1 MIAIP
6 INLIIT
12 TLLLGLIIF
21 LAYIFLNKLTK
32 GSSNYIPPEHIEN
45 PQNPEENDHSNN
57 NRNHNHNQRRNNNNI
72 NDFQNQE
79 QNINP
84 DSFKKLTK
92 KEQIKMQK
100 KQERKEQRD
109 AMLLAMEEKKRRE
122 QEKQMQLLLKEKEK
136 EEEAKRIE
144 EEAKRIAE
152 EKKKKEDE
160 EYDKWRDLI
169 KVGAKAITVH
179 GRTRVQGYTGK
190 VDLDIIKKVKESVS
204 IPVIGNGDIKSCYDA
219 KYMMDY
225 TKCDAVMIGRGIL
238 GNPWLIKECVE
249 YLEQGIIPKEVS
261 IEEKFKM
268 IKRHMDLLMKTK
280 SEKVALLE
288 MRTHISYYLKGISG
302 TKELKQQIFK
312 TKTKEEI
319 IQLLDDFIHMTK

>member
-57 NRNHNHNQRRNNNNI
+57 NRNQRRNNNNI

-169 KVGAKAITVH
+169 KVGEEGEDRMDFEKEETINKFLDYIKI
-179 GRTRVQGYTGK
+179 RK
-190 VDLDIIKKVKESVS
+190 VVS
-204 IPVIGNGDIKSCYDA
+204 
-219 KYMMDY
+219 
-225 TKCDAVMIGRGIL
+225 
-238 GNPWLIKECVE
+238 
-249 YLEQGIIPKEVS
+249 LE
-261 IEEKFKM
+261 
-268 IKRHMDLLMKTK
+268 D
-280 SEKVALLE
+280 
-288 MRTHISYYLKGISG
+288 ISG
-302 TKELKQQIFK
+302 TFK
-312 TKTKEEI
+312 LNPNEI
-319 IQLLDDFIHMTK
+319 VEKLNKYENEGRIMGIIDDRGKYIYY

>member
-32 GSSNYIPPEHIEN
+32 GSPNYIPPEDIEN

-160 EYDKWRDLI
+160 EYDKWRELI
-169 KVGAKAITVH
+169 KVGEEGEDRMDFEKEETINKFLDYIKIRKVVSLEDISGTFKLNPNEIVEKLNKYENEGRIMGIIDDRGKYIYITEKEMGLIEKMLTNR
-179 GRTRVQGYTGK
+179 GRISKT
-190 VDLDIIKKVKESVS
+190 D
-204 IPVIGNGDIKSCYDA
+204 
-219 KYMMDY
+219 
-225 TKCDAVMIGRGIL
+225 
-238 GNPWLIKECVE
+238 LIKECNRLIRFE
-249 YLEQGIIPKEVS
+249 PTEQDKIKIA
-261 IEEKFKM
+261 EEQE
-268 IKRHMDLLMKTK
+268 KT
-280 SEKVALLE
+280 L
-288 MRTHISYYLKGISG
+288 
-302 TKELKQQIFK
+302 KEL
-312 TKTKEEI
+312 EEE
-319 IQLLDDFIHMTK
+319 LKVKK